1 MSLILRQ
8 RLMFAVLCFVWGSTW
23 IAMKSGT
30 AVVPPAMFAGLR
42 WTTAGAILLAL
53 AWWQDGRLRIPW
65 HLAGTLVLISI
76 LLNTSNQL
84 LMLYGLRFVGS
95 GLGAV
100 INCSLTPL
108 SLLGFAVALRQ
119 ERITRRVAFAMGLGV
134 IGIFVLFGP
143 AALSGRLDG
152 RALLGALLIVI
163 GTLTYCGGS
172 VLARPI
178 SQTMSPY
185 LLAGLINL
193 LGGIELFA
201 GSLAFEPGAA
211 AALNLDWGWTA
222 WLCWLF
228 LLGPA
233 ALGAS
238 TIFLILVR
246 DWGASKAGS
255 FAFIS
260 PIIAVFEG
268 LFISNEPLHL
278 IDAAGM
284 TLMLA
289 AAWTALKKP

>member
-8 RLMFAVLCFVWGSTW
+8 RLMFAVLCVVWGSTW

-30 AVVPPAMFAGLR
+30 AVVPPSMFAGLR
-42 WTTAGAILLAL
+42 WTAAGVILLGL
-53 AWWQDGRLRIPW
+53 VWWQEGRVRIPW
-65 HLAGTLVLISI
+65 HQAGRVVAISV
-76 LLNTSNQL
+76 LLNASNQL

-119 ERITRRVAFAMGLGV
+119 ERITRRVAFAMVLGV
-134 IGIFVLFGP
+134 VGIFVLFGP
-143 AALSGRLDG
+143 AALAGRLDG
-152 RALLGALLIVI
+152 MALFGALLIVL

-172 VLARPI
+172 VMARPLTQ
-178 SQTMSPY
+178 SMSPY

-193 LGGIELFA
+193 LGGVELF
-201 GSLAFEPGAA
+201 GVSLLFEPGAV
-211 AALNLDWGWTA
+211 AALHLDWGWTA
-222 WLCWLF
+222 WMCWLF

-268 LFISNEPLHL
+268 LFVSGEALHAV
-278 IDAAGM
+278 DAVGM
-284 TLMLA
+284 TLMLG
-289 AAWTALKKP
+289 AAWLALKKG